1 MTDSHSDAR
10 ATRVERIER
19 VERDGKKFT
28 RRSRARRGATRGV
41 TARNVDADDARGD
54 GQGRDPDDD
63 RTRRARAVVGARC
76 VRARERDVRVCRV
89 ASRARRARKG
99 RSTVVRSSERLIA
112 RSMRETHPG
121 TRSSLAATATPFAWR
136 IDLYAD
142 VDPARTMISIDGSMV
157 TFACEKVRAE
167 MWPTLRASAGDDAT
181 RRRRAAEREAARGE
195 TRAEARRDEEKRVV
209 ARAFVEKQWAI
220 DDALV
225 AATSGE
231 TRASSTEAGVSGGAS
246 STNAREDVNVD
257 VDAAVAPRRRASSPP
272 PVRAFI
278 DVTVRMTDVA
288 RAPARERRA
297 S

>member
-1 MTDSHSDAR
+1 
-10 ATRVERIER
+10 
-19 VERDGKKFT
+19 
-28 RRSRARRGATRGV
+28 
-41 TARNVDADDARGD
+41 
-54 GQGRDPDDD
+54 
-63 RTRRARAVVGARC
+63 
-76 VRARERDVRVCRV
+76 
-89 ASRARRARKG
+89 
-99 RSTVVRSSERLIA
+99 
-112 RSMRETHPG
+112 MRETHPG

-195 TRAEARRDEEKRVV
+195 ARAEARRDEEKRVV

-246 STNAREDVNVD
+246 STNAREDVDVD
-257 VDAAVAPRRRASSPP
+257 VDAVVAPRRRASSPP